1 MSRHYYGQFDLE
13 WAKETRS
20 PVKYAMAEDLLNLMA
35 VFDVLSLECCIP
47 ECALT
52 GCKPKV

>member
-35 VFDVLSLECCIP
+35 VFDVLSLETHPRMCP
-47 ECALT
+47 DWL
-52 GCKPKV
+52 